1 MWLGGDSKKVKNEN
15 HQLLGK
21 TLLNLKVKN
30 QQIIWRDSSEIKIE
44 KLGFLK
50 QKLSSNFGD
59 KFSKQKLCQ
68 NSKRD
73 VM

>member
-30 QQIIWRDSSEIKIE
+30 QQMIWWDSSEIKIE